1 MIKMFFKHKKRKFEQ
16 QFSQQNSYYEQQ
28 SNVPKKKR
36 IAKLD
41 SETAYSF
48 KAKMSV
54 LISQYSRKF
63 NMRIPQYVF
72 AFNINLEKQGYNI
85 NVIHS
90 AEHKFV
96 LEFNPQL
103 AIENNSKLIE
113 ETAKR
118 AVIKLGLLYKGQ
130 SPDEQSPEYRYYCKK
145 YNIYN
150 YNNLPEVPYKYF
162 IMRCRECREPFFI
175 SLNRPSQKAI
185 SSLLKMKLPFHQ
197 GQDYSRNDKVH
208 QSELSQVTQEE
219 LTNSQ
224 AQFYFERMR
233 DFSNYLNKKAK
244 KSKNEFNKRFFIDD

>member
-1 MIKMFFKHKKRKFEQ
+1 MLEQ
-16 QFSQQNSYYEQQ
+16 RNPSFNNNTQTENTQ
-28 SNVPKKKR
+28 KKKH
-36 IAKLD
+36 IAKLN

-54 LISQYSRKF
+54 LISQYSKKF

-72 AFNINLEKQGYNI
+72 AFNINLEKQGYNL

-90 AEHKFV
+90 SEHKFV

-118 AVIKLGLLYKGQ
+118 AVIKLGLVYKGQ
-130 SPDEQSPEYRYYCKK
+130 SPNEQSAEYRFYCKK

-150 YNNLPEVPYKYF
+150 YNNLPEVPHKYF

-185 SSLLKMKLPFHQ
+185 SSLLKMKLPYHQ
-197 GQDYSRNDKVH
+197 GQDYSRSDKVH
-208 QSELSQVTQEE
+208 QGELSQVTQEK

-233 DFSNYLNKKAK
+233 DFSNYLNKTAK
-244 KSKNEFNKRFFIDD
+244 ENKDKFNKRFFLDN